1 VAANPAASIP
11 PVDPL
16 RYSRLGQGYQAGT
29 SAAETPLSSSEILT
43 AKLRYKKP
51 DGDKSEVVERA
62 FTDSGAEFAKASP
75 DLKFAAAVAE
85 FGMILRD
92 SEHKGN
98 GTLGAVLEWAQEGKG
113 IDPKGYRAGFI
124 ELVRKAQ
131 GLKKG

>member
-1 VAANPAASIP
+1 VP

-16 RYSRLGQGYQAGT
+16 KYSKNEQT
-29 SAAETPLSSSEILT
+29 KSAPLSGAATASSEMLT
-43 AKLRYKKP
+43 VKLRFKKP
-51 DGDKSEVVERA
+51 DDEKSELIER
-62 FTDSGAEFAKASP
+62 TLSDDGKEFAKAPP
-75 DLKFAAAVAE
+75 DLKFAAAAAE

-113 IDPKGYRAGFI
+113 GDANGYRAGFI

-131 GLKKG
+131 ALKKG

>member
-1 VAANPAASIP
+1 MVT
-11 PVDPL
+11 V
-16 RYSRLGQGYQAGT
+16 
-29 SAAETPLSSSEILT
+29 
-43 AKLRYKKP
+43 KLRYKKP
-51 DGDKSEVVERA
+51 DGDKSELTERSLS
-62 FTDSGAEFAKASP
+62 DNGAKFENAAT

-113 IDPKGYRAGFI
+113 RDTNGYRAGFI

-131 GLKKG
+131 ALVKG